1 MLIAGD
7 GTRPD
12 GTVRPDA
19 RLLITVVVAAR
30 DEEAALPPT
39 LPCIR
44 TELDVTGCP
53 WEVLLVDDG
62 SRDRTVSIWRGLM
75 AGDPRLGLVR
85 FTRPFGK
92 EAALMAGLA
101 RGGVVIPMDADLQD
115 PPALIHRFLE
125 RWRQGWDMPYGLRCD
140 RAESR
145 TKRWCAWLYYR
156 GLNAL
161 SSLKI
166 PLDAG
171 DFRLLDRAVVD
182 DLLRLPEAER
192 YTKGLYAWVG
202 RASYPVPYDR
212 PARVAGPV
220 RMTWGRL
227 AELALEGVV
236 GFVPAPLRLL
246 CWVGLTLILAAVGLL
261 GWSLLHRGA
270 VPSLEILLLF
280 LGGMQLV
287 ALGLVALG
295 LVAEYLARI
304 LREVR
309 RRLPYLVPEKVLHGP
324 CPASLTG

>member
-1 MLIAGD
+1 MLMAGD

-19 RLLITVVVAAR
+19 RPLITVVVAAR
-30 DEEAALPPT
+30 DEEAALPLT
-39 LPCIR
+39 LPRIR
-44 TELDVTGCP
+44 AELDRTGCP

-62 SRDRTVSIWRGLM
+62 SRDRTVAIWRGLM
-75 AGDPRLGLVR
+75 AEDPRLGLVR

-101 RGGVVIPMDADLQD
+101 HARGGVVIPMDADLQD
-115 PPALIHRFLE
+115 PPELIHRFLE
-125 RWRQGWDMPYGLRCD
+125 LWRQGWDMPYGLRCD

-161 SSLKI
+161 SPLEI

-202 RASYPVPYDR
+202 RASCPVPYDR

-280 LGGMQLV
+280 LGGMQLT
-287 ALGLVALG
+287 ALG

-309 RRLPYLVPEKVLHGP
+309 RRPPYLVAEKVLPGP